1 MKMDNFKILI
11 VDSDKELSEI
21 LKSNLEDHFNCN
33 VHLASTATE
42 AIDLLNANSY
52 DLISTEQYL
61 PSHEKINKGNELIAQ
76 IKANNH
82 LNSDIPVLFFTTYT
96 EEVFGN
102 HQLERDNTFV
112 LNKTARLEKYLT
124 WAKILLYS
132 QFKKKLKKKTQRI
145 ITDVHEEVRGAI
157 SLVR

>member
-1 MKMDNFKILI
+1 MKMDTFKILI
-11 VDSDKELSEI
+11 VDSDIELSEI

-33 VHLASTATE
+33 VHLANTATE
-42 AIDLLNANSY
+42 AVHLLKTNAY

-61 PSHEKINKGNELIAQ
+61 PSSEKINKGNEMIAQ
-76 IKANNH
+76 VKANNP

-96 EEVFGN
+96 EEIFAN

-112 LNKTARLEKYLT
+112 LNKTARIEKYLT

-145 ITDVHEEVRGAI
+145 ITDVHEEVREAI
-157 SLVR
+157 NLVR